1 MFKPIDCINILLLV
15 IWERILF
22 SWNLINI
29 SILLDLLIEN
39 IFVYISKYMY
49 LLIFQACG

>member
-1 MFKPIDCINILLLV
+1 MFKTIDCINIILLV

-39 IFVYISKYMY
+39 IFVYIN